1 MCGPRYALP
10 MTTSKKPKI
19 ATITTGAELKQWYWP
34 KSDLIAEAKRRGLK
48 TSGAKFDILNRI
60 AHFLDTGEAEAQIP
74 KPRIKRSKFDW
85 HCETLTP
92 ETLLTN
98 GYKNTQNVRRFF
110 KSQLGEGFKFNI
122 EFMAWLK
129 SNEGKTLADACTEYR
144 AMKQREAD
152 PSFQSK
158 IAPHNQFNQY
168 TRDFLADNPN
178 LGMDDVRRVW
188 ALKIALRSANG
199 RHVYAPSDLKLN

>member
-1 MCGPRYALP
+1 MAP
-10 MTTSKKPKI
+10 SQKPKI
-19 ATITTGAELKQWYWP
+19 ERITTGTDLKQWYWL

-60 AHFLDTGEAEAQIP
+60 AHFLDTGEAEVTIQ
-74 KPRIKRSKFDW
+74 KPRLKRSKFDW

-92 ETLLTN
+92 ETPLTN
-98 GYKNTQNVRRFF
+98 SYKNTQNVRRFF

-129 SNEGKTLADACTEYR
+129 SNEGKTLADACIEYK

-152 PSFQSK
+152 PNFQSK

-168 TRDFLADNPN
+168 TRDFLTENPN

-188 ALKIALRSANG
+188 ARKIALPSKNG
-199 RHVYAPSDLKLN
+199 RHVYDPSDLDLS